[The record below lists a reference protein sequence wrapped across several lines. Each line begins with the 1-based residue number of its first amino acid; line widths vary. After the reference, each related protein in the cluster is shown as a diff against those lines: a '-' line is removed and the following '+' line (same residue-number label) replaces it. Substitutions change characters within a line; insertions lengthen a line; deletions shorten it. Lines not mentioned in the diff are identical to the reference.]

1 MTTKLIATLSATAAA
16 ATVLVSLSAP
26 AQAAA
31 ISFGSNG
38 IMFDRATTV
47 KFTFLGSN
55 GANLS
60 SLGIFQVSGFQNSA
74 GQFDARSTITKVAT
88 LFEKIKPAD
97 AMTATGAGTFSTY
110 NAGFNSNW
118 QGTYAGGTVAGP
130 KTVEFTFAANT
141 MYTLGLFDITRI
153 NKNSAGNA
161 VLGQTVANSYSTSS
175 LNGRGILQ
183 STQQAVFGYG
193 GAEGELLAAGEGQKL
208 TTAGNF
214 LSSNP
219 FLKGGIT
226 IGLEDERGTGNSRDY
241 NDFVVNAEA
250 VPEPLTMGGLALGGA
265 WLAYNRRRRNTKTA

>member
-1 MTTKLIATLSATAAA
+1 MTTKLIASLSATAAA
-16 ATVLVSLSAP
+16 ATVLVTLSAP

-47 KFTFLGSN
+47 KFSFLGTN

-60 SLGIFQVSGFQNSA
+60 SLGIFQVSGFKNSS
-74 GQFDARSTITKVAT
+74 GQFDARSTISKVAT

-97 AMTATGAGTFSTY
+97 AMTVAGAQKFSTY
-110 NAGFNSNW
+110 NAGYSSNW
-118 QGTYAGGTVAGP
+118 KGTYDGGTIAGP

-153 NKNSAGNA
+153 KKDAGGNA
-161 VLGQTVANSYSTSS
+161 IVDQKVANTYSTSS
-175 LNGRGILQ
+175 LNGKGLAQ
-183 STQQAVFGYG
+183 SQQQAVFGYG
-193 GAEGELLAAGEGQKL
+193 GAEGEILAAGEGKKL

-226 IGLEDERGTGNSRDY
+226 IGLEDEKANGNGRDY
-241 NDFVVNAEA
+241 NDFAVNAEA
-250 VPEPLTMGGLALGGA
+250 VPEPLTMGGLALGSA

>member
-1 MTTKLIATLSATAAA
+1 MTTKLIATLSATAATA
-16 ATVLVSLSAP
+16 AVLVSLSAP

-47 KFTFLGSN
+47 KFSFLSSN

-60 SLGIFQVSGFQNSA
+60 SLGIFQVSGFKNSA
-74 GQFDARSTITKVAT
+74 GQFDARSTISQVAT

-97 AMTATGAGTFSTY
+97 AMNVAGAGKYSTY
-110 NAGFNSNW
+110 NAGYNSNW
-118 QGTYAGGTVAGP
+118 KGTYDGGTVAGP

-141 MYTLGLFDITRI
+141 MYTLGLFNITRI
-153 NKNSAGNA
+153 NKDAAGNA
-161 VLGQTVANSYSTSS
+161 VLGQTVANNYSTSS

-193 GAEGELLAAGEGQKL
+193 GAEGEILAAGEGSKL
-208 TTAGNF
+208 ATAGNF

-241 NDFVVNAEA
+241 NDMVINAEA
-250 VPEPLTMGGLALGGA
+250 VPEPLTMGGLALGSA
-265 WLAYNRRRRNTKTA
+265 WLAYNRRRRSTKTA